1 MQDVQIDEK
10 RQYRAALALR
20 VAPEKDKLKPKVLLL
35 ATIFWKFPSH
45 YFRSVVSNVASDSN
59 VNGAT
64 ASRAAS
70 PTRINSFAEGNVD
83 S

>member
-1 MQDVQIDEK
+1 MRDAQIDEK
-10 RQYRAALALR
+10 RQYKVAPALR
-20 VAPEKDKLKPKVLLL
+20 VAPEKDKLKLKVLRL
-35 ATIFWKFPSH
+35 ATIIWKLTSH

-64 ASRAAS
+64 VCRAAS

>member
-20 VAPEKDKLKPKVLLL
+20 VAPEKDKLKPKVPQL
-35 ATIFWKFPSH
+35 ATMIWKSPSH
-45 YFRSVVSNVASDSN
+45 YFRSVVSNVASELN
-59 VNGAT
+59 VNGST
-64 ASRAAS
+64 ACRAAF
-70 PTRINSFAEGNVD
+70 PIRINSFAEGNVD

>member
-1 MQDVQIDEK
+1 VQDVQIDEK

-20 VAPEKDKLKPKVLLL
+20 VAPEKDTLKLKVPRL
-35 ATIFWKFPSH
+35 ATIFWKSPSH
-45 YFRSVVSNVASDSN
+45 YFRSVVSNVASESN

-64 ASRAAS
+64 ACRAAS